1 MDLLRSSADNHFL
14 ESVLDQQG
22 TETDGVRTARAGSRH
37 CQVHSLQSEYAVE
50 IHRHGRVHRLEDS
63 SGAAHHRVLLLADNV
78 HGFDHGKSGGIV
90 AVKKA
95 DLI

>member
-1 MDLLRSSADNHFL
+1 MACEPLAQAPD
-14 ESVLDQQG
+14 
-22 TETDGVRTARAGSRH
+22 TVRFIP
-37 CQVHSLQSEYAVE
+37 LQSEYAVE